1 MIAFSA
7 FRTGLVRAFHMP
19 RIVLFAWL
27 VNLAF
32 GLILAVPML
41 QKLDG
46 AIRGTVMEEP
56 LLERMDENWVQTFK
70 TDNETSEIV
79 TMLDYSILGYAP
91 FLRHSEVVMSGG
103 IVRPLGMFLKG
114 IITDFELQWTRM
126 GFVSWLGLLYVVVG
140 CILSAGFISAFRGE
154 YPPTIAEFLSS
165 GMISFGPF
173 FRLAVV
179 SLILNYLFFVGVVD
193 WLNRGIPSW
202 TENSPSETTPFILYM
217 VRNAFVFLVL
227 VFFTI
232 SADYA
237 KVRIVAESRLS
248 ALAAFGSGVIFAV
261 RRFWTTFSLA
271 MLFALLTFAAMGLYG
286 FFESAFPQNGYWS
299 ILLLVLLQQLFMA
312 VRMFIRAATYAGE
325 LEVYSGTDR

>member
-1 MIAFSA
+1 MAGVFSHAHGVRILAGQPRLSGHGHCTVRHNDPRDAVSYRLIRRSRRHPARSVLRLSALQICPARSPLRPERSRLVIAFSA

-103 IVRPLGMFLKG
+103 IVRPL
-114 IITDFELQWTRM
+114 ER
-126 GFVSWLGLLYVVVG
+126 S
-140 CILSAGFISAFRGE
+140 LSE
-154 YPPTIAEFLSS
+154 
-165 GMISFGPF
+165 
-173 FRLAVV
+173 
-179 SLILNYLFFVGVVD
+179 D
-193 WLNRGIPSW
+193 
-202 TENSPSETTPFILYM
+202 
-217 VRNAFVFLVL
+217 
-227 VFFTI
+227 
-232 SADYA
+232 
-237 KVRIVAESRLS
+237 RIV
-248 ALAAFGSGVIFAV
+248 
-261 RRFWTTFSLA
+261 
-271 MLFALLTFAAMGLYG
+271 
-286 FFESAFPQNGYWS
+286 Q
-299 ILLLVLLQQLFMA
+299 
-312 VRMFIRAATYAGE
+312 
-325 LEVYSGTDR
+325 